1 MKRWIFL
8 LALLCAVPTF
18 APLGQATVS
27 TTAPR
32 NDYTGNGATATYSYT
47 FRIFA
52 ATDLR
57 VTTRTTAGVETTL
70 TYPTDY
76 TVTGVNKAAGGTITL
91 TAGNLTSGY
100 ALTIRFDRTPR
111 QSTDLRNQG
120 SFFAQ
125 THEDK
130 FDELTRYAQQNK
142 DVIDRSIH
150 LPETEAGTAAATT
163 LPASTARASKFLGWD
178 SSGNP
183 IAAAGTSADLGPVS
197 SYINTL
203 LDDTTAAAARTTLD
217 VSQAINSLTAET
229 APAAGDLLPLYDAS
243 ATADRKMTLSNM
255 LKVVNDLAEDTTPDK
270 AADFVLTYDTSASGV
285 KKAKPDNL
293 IPAASETVSGRVE
306 LATQAEVNTMTD
318 TARALTPNHNK
329 IVMSA
334 MQASTSGTAI
344 DFTGIP
350 AGVRR
355 VTVSLS
361 GVSLDNT
368 ADWIVQIGDAGGVEA
383 SGYLGGVG
391 HVING
396 ASSSVA
402 LHTTGFS
409 LTNTG
414 AATTVGHG
422 IGVLV
427 LMDATTNTWA
437 WSSSVAFSNTAVV
450 AVAGGA
456 KALSATLD
464 RVRITTVGGTAA
476 FDAGNIGLMYER

>member
-1 MKRWIFL
+1 MKRWILL
-8 LALLCAVPTF
+8 LALLFAVPTF

-32 NDYTGNGATATYSYT
+32 NDYVGNGATATYSYT

-120 SFFAQ
+120 AFFAQ

-130 FDELTRYAQQNK
+130 FDELTRYAQQNEDELNRALK
-142 DVIDRSIH
+142 

-163 LPASTARASKFLGWD
+163 LPAATERASKFLGWD

-183 IAAAGTSADLGPVS
+183 IAAAGTSSDLGPVS

-217 VSQAINSLTAET
+217 VTQAINSLTAET
-229 APAAGDLLPLYDAS
+229 APASGDLLPLYDAS
-243 ATADRKMTLSNM
+243 AAADRKMTLSNM

-270 AADFVLTYDTSASGV
+270 AADFVLTYDTSAGGAR
-285 KKAKPDNL
+285 KAKPDNL

-306 LATQAEVNTMTD
+306 LATQAEVNAMTD
-318 TARALTPNHNK
+318 TARVLTPNHNK
-329 IVMSA
+329 IILMTP
-334 MQASTSGTAI
+334 QATTSGTS
-344 DFTGIP
+344 FSYTGIP
-350 AGVRR
+350 SGVRR
-355 VTVSLS
+355 VTVTLAGVSLS
-361 GVSLDNT
+361 G
-368 ADWIVQIGDAGGVEA
+368 ADDILVQIGPSGGVE
-383 SGYLGGVG
+383 
-391 HVING
+391 
-396 ASSSVA
+396 
-402 LHTTGFS
+402 TTGYISTASRFTAAPAVGIAASTSGFVIKGDSASYVISGALVLNLLNASTNQWAAHGTYSMASTTTGMSGGDKS
-409 LTNTG
+409 L
-414 AATTVGHG
+414 A
-422 IGVLV
+422 GVLSR
-427 LMDATTNTWA
+427 LTILAAGANT
-437 WSSSVAFSNTAVV
+437 
-450 AVAGGA
+450 
-456 KALSATLD
+456 
-464 RVRITTVGGTAA
+464 
-476 FDAGNIGLMYER
+476 FDAGSINISYER

>member
-8 LALLCAVPTF
+8 LAVLFAIPTF
-18 APLGQATVS
+18 APLSQATVS

-32 NDYTGNGATATYSYT
+32 NDYVGNGATATYSYT

-57 VTTRTTAGVETTL
+57 VTTRNTSNVETTL

-100 ALTIRFDRTPR
+100 ALTIRFDRAPR

-130 FDELTRYAQQNK
+130 FDELTRYAQQNEDELNRALK
-142 DVIDRSIH
+142 

-163 LPASTARASKFLGWD
+163 LPVAADRASQYLAFD
-178 SSGNP
+178 ASGNP
-183 IAAAGTSADLGPVS
+183 IAAASVGTATVSAFMQTV
-197 SYINTL
+197 
-203 LDDTTAAAARTTLD
+203 LDDANAAAARATLD
-217 VSQAINSLTAET
+217 VMQAINSLTAET

-255 LKVVNDLAEDTTPDK
+255 LKVVNDLTEDATPDK
-270 AADFVLTYDTSASGV
+270 AADFVLTYDTSASEV

-306 LATQAEVNTMTD
+306 LATQTEVNAMTD
-318 TARALTPNHNK
+318 TARVLTPNHNK
-329 IVMSA
+329 IVLHTT
-334 MQASTSGTAI
+334 QASTSGTSR

-350 AGVRR
+350 SGVRR
-355 VTVSLS
+355 VTCTAS
-361 GVSLDNT
+361 GFSTNGTSDV
-368 ADWIVQIGDAGGVEA
+368 IVQLGDAGGVET
-383 SGYLGGVG
+383 SGYLGANARIG
-391 HVING
+391 ISITNYT
-396 ASSSVA
+396 A
-402 LHTTGFS
+402 GFGILVPPS
-409 LTNTG
+409 A
-414 AATTVGHG
+414 AATAHG
-422 IGVLV
+422 AVTIL
-427 LMDATTNTWA
+427 LLDPATNTWVY
-437 WSSSVAFSNTAVV
+437 SSTIALSNGNEFN
-450 AVAGGA
+450 AGAGS
-456 KALSATLD
+456 KALSAELD
-464 RVRITTVGGTAA
+464 RIRFTTAGGADT
-476 FDAGNIGLMYER
+476 FDAGSMNCSYER